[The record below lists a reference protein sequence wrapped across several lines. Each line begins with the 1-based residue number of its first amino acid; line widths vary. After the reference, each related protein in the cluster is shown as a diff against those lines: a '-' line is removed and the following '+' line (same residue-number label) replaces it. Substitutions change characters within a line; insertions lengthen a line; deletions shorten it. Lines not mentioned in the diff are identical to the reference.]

1 MGFPWVIFN
10 IEFITR
16 YVCDEDTALLT
27 WIRSIGTPCAAHVWR
42 WSKIWTLTTFVM
54 SFWARTFSLSLWP
67 TGAGET
73 AGGARGAE
81 TAGLRGVPE
90 GEADDRRDRPQDLR
104 GGPEVRHRD
113 RVDCFILYLC
123 VKDIKSFVCS
133 KLKSLYI
140 LCTLRR

>member
-1 MGFPWVIFN
+1 MRPLKNFFLETWLWDSS
-10 IEFITR
+10 R
-16 YVCDEDTALLT
+16 DED
-27 WIRSIGTPCAAHVWR
+27 
-42 WSKIWTLTTFVM
+42 
-54 SFWARTFSLSLWP
+54 WARASRGGGSAARGGEVPGTDPVP

-73 AGGARGAE
+73 AGGARGAK

-140 LCTLRR
+140 LFTLRR